1 MGKGSTDEEL
11 FQRYRTRADADAFAS
26 LYDRYAAPVHAFL
39 SRFLRNAL
47 AAEDLVQQTFLR
59 VHEARAAFDARLSFR
74 TWIFTIARRLAI
86 NFMERERRVGS
97 PLAEELVDRQPTP
110 EEQVVARSEVRRL
123 QDALAGLSD
132 DDATIV
138 LLAKFE
144 GLTSDELGQ
153 VLECSADA
161 AKMRLHRALR
171 RLGERLNALR
181 PAPRLA
187 AKG

>member
-1 MGKGSTDEEL
+1 MGKESTDEDL
-11 FQRYRTRADADAFAS
+11 FQRYRTRADADAFAT

-39 SRFLRNAL
+39 GRFLRNAV

-86 NFMERERRVGS
+86 NFVERERRIGGPTSDEV
-97 PLAEELVDRQPTP
+97 ADRRPTP
-110 EEQVVARSEVRRL
+110 EEHAISRSELLRL

-144 GLTSDELGQ
+144 GLTSEELGQ
-153 VLECSADA
+153 VLDCSADA

-171 RLGERLNALR
+171 RLGERLTAGH
-181 PAPRLA
+181 PETRLA